1 MSKDSIGILLQG
13 GVNDSSE
20 KVVKAYQENFPDAE
34 ILFSTWKT
42 ENVKNISCNVL
53 QLEEPKPVPLSHVCV
68 NNWAA
73 EEFSK
78 YISSKDISQ
87 NHINHQIKGSL
98 YGLKKMDAD
107 IIMKCRTDQ
116 VIQNKHIFQLYEKAL
131 SKNKIMITNLAT
143 FEDINYW
150 ASDICQISTRE
161 TLLDYWN
168 SIEYFDGTCPPA
180 VEIYLTTNY
189 ILRGKKDLSPWK
201 EVLRKYFYVK
211 DFVKDFQIGQWMK
224 FTPEWN
230 IWWFYNRFYNYLKKP
245 DL

>member
-13 GVNDSSE
+13 SVNDSSE

-98 YGLKKMDAD
+98 DGLKKMHAD
-107 IIMKCRTDQ
+107 IHK
-116 VIQNKHIFQLYEKAL
+116 
-131 SKNKIMITNLAT
+131 KNNPVVRVSMRIVMMTAMDCCWNCPLGISQIPRNVT
-143 FEDINYW
+143 F
-150 ASDICQISTRE
+150 
-161 TLLDYWN
+161 
-168 SIEYFDGTCPPA
+168 F
-180 VEIYLTTNY
+180 
-189 ILRGKKDLSPWK
+189 
-201 EVLRKYFYVK
+201 F
-211 DFVKDFQIGQWMK
+211 
-224 FTPEWN
+224 
-230 IWWFYNRFYNYLKKP
+230 
-245 DL
+245 

>member
-143 FEDINYW
+143 FEDIDYW

-168 SIEYFDGTCPPA
+168 SIEYFDGTRLVHP
-180 VEIYLTTNY
+180 EIYLTMNY
-189 ILRGKKDLSPWK
+189 ILHGKKDLSPWK
-201 EVLRKYFYVK
+201 EVLGKYFYVK
-211 DFVKDFQIGQWMK
+211 DYVKDFQAENMLL
-224 FTPEWN
+224 TPEWN
-230 IWWFYNRFYNYLKKP
+230 IYWFFTKFYKDFKKP
-245 DL
+245 DP

>member
-116 VIQNKHIFQLYEKAL
+116 VIQNKHIFP
-131 SKNKIMITNLAT
+131 II
-143 FEDINYW
+143 
-150 ASDICQISTRE
+150 
-161 TLLDYWN
+161 
-168 SIEYFDGTCPPA
+168 
-180 VEIYLTTNY
+180 
-189 ILRGKKDLSPWK
+189 
-201 EVLRKYFYVK
+201 
-211 DFVKDFQIGQWMK
+211 
-224 FTPEWN
+224 
-230 IWWFYNRFYNYLKKP
+230 
-245 DL
+245 